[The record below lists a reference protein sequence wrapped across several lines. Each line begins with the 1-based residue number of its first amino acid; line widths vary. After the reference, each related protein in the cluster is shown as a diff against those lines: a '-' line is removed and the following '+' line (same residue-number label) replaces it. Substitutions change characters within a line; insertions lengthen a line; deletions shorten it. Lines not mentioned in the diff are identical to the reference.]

1 MMMNLPQSPQLN
13 INDLQRIFDKTT
25 ECYKLFWFRA
35 ILSRVGDGKQRM
47 TYNELLC
54 RMMADAYYMV
64 NEYHLNLGP
73 NDSLEKIVK
82 IVFEQTGVKS
92 SENTDKIYNMLLDY
106 NTKEIVRLKGA
117 LINYVPYHLQSCF
130 LHDKTLAE
138 FPTGSAKKINELNQ
152 QERLLYYYGEYMRY
166 RTEIIIQDDWFAY
179 LSENSEILE
188 GWVQYKLIDY
198 LQRRN
203 PTIPGIPNKISAPEK
218 RKLEEANRFWRAV
231 VDRAE
236 ITDCYT
242 GKVFNKDSFEQLGQL
257 EIDHFIPWSFIASDE
272 IWNLTPTFKRVN
284 INKSN
289 DLPDMDIDLKKM
301 AHQHHLAFGI
311 AEENSEIRKLLDKF
325 LNKNL
330 NDSAA
335 RLDLYSRKLSEKEYS
350 DGIFKI
356 IEPLYMSAQNVGFK
370 KWTKRLEA

>member
-1 MMMNLPQSPQLN
+1 MMNLPQSPQLN

-64 NEYHLNLGP
+64 NEYHL
-73 NDSLEKIVK
+73 
-82 IVFEQTGVKS
+82 
-92 SENTDKIYNMLLDY
+92 
-106 NTKEIVRLKGA
+106 
-117 LINYVPYHLQSCF
+117 QSCF

-138 FPTGSAKKINELNQ
+138 FPAGSAKKINELNQ

>member
-1 MMMNLPQSPQLN
+1 
-13 INDLQRIFDKTT
+13 
-25 ECYKLFWFRA
+25 
-35 ILSRVGDGKQRM
+35 
-47 TYNELLC
+47 
-54 RMMADAYYMV
+54 
-64 NEYHLNLGP
+64 
-73 NDSLEKIVK
+73 
-82 IVFEQTGVKS
+82 
-92 SENTDKIYNMLLDY
+92 
-106 NTKEIVRLKGA
+106 
-117 LINYVPYHLQSCF
+117 
-130 LHDKTLAE
+130 
-138 FPTGSAKKINELNQ
+138 
-152 QERLLYYYGEYMRY
+152 MRY